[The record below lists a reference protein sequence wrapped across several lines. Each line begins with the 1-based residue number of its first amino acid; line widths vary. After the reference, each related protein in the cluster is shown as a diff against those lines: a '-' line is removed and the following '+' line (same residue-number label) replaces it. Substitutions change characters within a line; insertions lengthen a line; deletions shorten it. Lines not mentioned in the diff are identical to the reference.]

1 MITVQRVVPTTL
13 DAKSTFAFL
22 SAFENTPTWD
32 PGTPIVEKRTAGPVA
47 VGSKFHAVAE
57 FRGKRQPIDYVVT
70 ELSDDRIQL
79 RGENKTVI
87 SVDTIEVRPPVA
99 GSEVH
104 YNAEFTL
111 KGLAK
116 LAHPVRRADVREA
129 RRPGRGGMRSSSIR
143 WPRRRPRL
151 SHPTGPP
158 TTDPL
163 RTDIGAPTIGSG
175 VVVGDADR

>member
-1 MITVQRVVPTTL
+1 MPPRLGGNRAATPVIGTVDEMITVKRVVPTTL

-32 PGTPIVEKRTAGPVA
+32 PGTPEVEKRTAGPVA

-70 ELSDDRIQL
+70 EMSDSRIQL

-87 SVDTIEVRPPVA
+87 SVDTIDVTPKGT

-104 YNAEFTL
+104 YKAEFTL
-111 KGLAK
+111 KGIAK
-116 LAHPVRRADVREA
+116 LATPFVAPMFEKLGDPAAD
-129 RRPGRGGMRSSSIR
+129 GMRKQLDSLTASA
-143 WPRRRPRL
+143 
-151 SHPTGPP
+151 G
-158 TTDPL
+158 
-163 RTDIGAPTIGSG
+163 
-175 VVVGDADR
+175 

>member
-13 DAKSTFAFL
+13 DAKSAFAFL

-32 PGTPIVEKRTAGPVA
+32 PGTPVVEKQTPGPVA

-70 ELSDDRIQL
+70 ELSADRIQL
-79 RGENKTVI
+79 RGENKSVI
-87 SVDTIEVRPPVA
+87 SVDTIEVRPVGS

-111 KGLAK
+111 KGLLKVATPFVGPMFEK
-116 LAHPVRRADVREA
+116 LGDPAAE
-129 RRPGRGGMRSSSIR
+129 GMRKQLDSLSS
-143 WPRRRPRL
+143 
-151 SHPTGPP
+151 
-158 TTDPL
+158 TTA
-163 RTDIGAPTIGSG
+163 T
-175 VVVGDADR
+175 AD

>member
-13 DAKSTFAFL
+13 DAKSAFAFL

-32 PGTPIVEKRTAGPVA
+32 PGTPVVEKLTPGPVA

-70 ELSDDRIQL
+70 EMSADRIQL

-87 SVDTIEVRPPVA
+87 SVDTIEVRPA
-99 GSEVH
+99 STGSEVH

-111 KGLAK
+111 KGLLK
-116 LAHPVRRADVREA
+116 LATPFVGPMFEKLGDPAAE
-129 RRPGRGGMRSSSIR
+129 GMRKQLDSLSSQ
-143 WPRRRPRL
+143 
-151 SHPTGPP
+151 
-158 TTDPL
+158 
-163 RTDIGAPTIGSG
+163 AA
-175 VVVGDADR
+175 AD